1 MREKTANE
9 YLFEIVSFL
18 ITSAERCLGPELA
31 YGPCRLVQ
39 TLYMLSSLPDYVQEL
54 EENELLMKV
63 RAYVDT
69 DLQNFW
75 RGPQLKQFV
84 QELCSDLSKK
94 LKKLEV

>member
-18 ITSAERCLGPELA
+18 ITSAERCLGPEQA
-31 YGPCRLVQ
+31 YGPLRLIQ
-39 TLYMLSSLPDYVQEL
+39 TLYMLSFLPDYVQEL

-63 RAYVDT
+63 RAHVDS